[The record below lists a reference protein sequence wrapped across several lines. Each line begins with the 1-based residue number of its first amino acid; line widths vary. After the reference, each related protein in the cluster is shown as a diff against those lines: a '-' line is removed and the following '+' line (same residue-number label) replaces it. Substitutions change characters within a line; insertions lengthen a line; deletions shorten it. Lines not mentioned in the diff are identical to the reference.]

1 MPELSLAQKIVIWS
15 LPILFGITLHE
26 VAHGWMAKQ
35 LGDRTA
41 EMLGRLTIN
50 PLKHI
55 DPIGTVLLPLLLLAI
70 SNFIFGWARPVPVTW
85 ENLKH
90 PRRDMA
96 LVALAGPGA
105 NLLMILF
112 WIIIIRAGAW
122 FDPGTPW
129 LAQMLILM
137 GWAGVLINGV
147 LMILNLIPI
156 PPLDGSR
163 VVSALLPRRAAYL
176 YSRLEPFGLPI
187 LLLLLVTGLLGK
199 LMMPF
204 FAGLQALAYRLV
216 TL

>member
-1 MPELSLAQKIVIWS
+1 MPELSLAQKIVVWS

-163 VVSALLPRRAAYL
+163 VVIALLPRRAAYL

-204 FAGLQALAYRLV
+204 FTALQALAYRLV
-216 TL
+216 AL